1 MVLLTAGMIGDPIH
15 VLSNHI
21 VNHYH
26 GCRLI
31 HFKSVYSDQGLFSLS
46 ITSLSVH
53 FKDRLFDV
61 AVLYVTMETAVYFHH
76 KQYTIIIFF

>member
-1 MVLLTAGMIGDPIH
+1 MIGDPIH

-21 VNHYH
+21 VNQYP
-26 GCRLI
+26 GCLLI

-46 ITSLSVH
+46 NTDLSVH
-53 FKDRLFDV
+53 FKDLLFDA
-61 AVLYVTMETAVYFHH
+61 AVLYITMETAVYFHH